1 MLTNMS
7 GSPTSSSTPVA
18 LRPNLWAAGMA
29 CAVATFAIVA
39 GLLFCVHVEKR
50 GIHAVAPEF
59 SDAKLQGVVLQERAF
74 AEDDLLVFYGSSEL
88 VKEMPNNAVQF
99 FEHYPTGFRV
109 FPVGKPGTT
118 ALAVLQKIAAVGDD
132 IKGRKVAYS
141 ISPGCFFSEVF
152 DPQYYEGNFSEQQA
166 MEFAF
171 STDLSLE
178 LKRDVARRMLDFP
191 PTVANRWL
199 LGAALRRLAKDRPV
213 DRLVYACLAPLGY
226 LQIAIGRAQDHFEA
240 AVEILRHREPQPV
253 ISPTHVSG
261 LNWKELLARA
271 AQFVN
276 QAAVQAKRREVAQ
289 TRATH
294 SVRGELMFSE
304 MLRAREWTDF
314 ELLLR
319 TLKELGAEPLLLS
332 MPVEDIRLEVYGAT
346 PKLRNAYVE
355 RLDAL
360 AEKYRVPL
368 IDFRDHERDP
378 AFLVDFLDHLS
389 GKGWLYYD
397 KALDDFFHDRV
408 SSL

>member
-1 MLTNMS
+1 LVAAVCA
-7 GSPTSSSTPVA
+7 SSVA
-18 LRPNLWAAGMA
+18 GL
-29 CAVATFAIVA
+29 AIVA
-39 GLLFCVHVEKR
+39 GLLFCLHVEKR

-88 VKEMPNNAVQF
+88 AKEMPNNAVQF

-118 ALAVLQKIAAVGDD
+118 ALAVLQKVAAVGDD

-171 STDLSLE
+171 STELSLG

-191 PTVANRWL
+191 PTLENRWL
-199 LGAALRRLAKDRPV
+199 LRAALRRLAKDRPV
-213 DRLVYACLAPLGY
+213 DRMVYACLAPLGY

-240 AVEILRHREPQPV
+240 AVEILRHREPQPL
-253 ISPTHVSG
+253 ISRAHVSG
-261 LNWKELLARA
+261 LNWNELLARA
-271 AQFVN
+271 AQFAN
-276 QAAVQAKRREVAQ
+276 NAAVQAKRREVAQ
-289 TRATH
+289 NRATH
-294 SVRGELMFSE
+294 NVRGESIFRAMSQ
-304 MLRAREWTDF
+304 AREWTDL

-319 TLKELGAEPLLLS
+319 TMKELRAEPLLLS
-332 MPVEDIRLEVYGAT
+332 MPVEDIRLEVYGAA
-346 PKLRNAYVE
+346 PKLRNSYVQ

-360 AEKYRVPL
+360 AEQYHIPL
-368 IDFRDHERDP
+368 IDFREHERDP
-378 AFLVDFLDHLS
+378 GFLVDFLDHLS

-397 KALDDFFHDRV
+397 KALDDFFHGRV

>member
-1 MLTNMS
+1 MK
-7 GSPTSSSTPVA
+7 STAVPSHPHLHLQGA
-18 LRPNLWAAGMA
+18 A
-29 CAVATFAIVA
+29 CASAIALAAIVA
-39 GLLFCVHVEKR
+39 GLVFCVEVEKR

-88 VKEMPNNAVQF
+88 AKEMPNNAVQF

-118 ALAVLQKIAAVGDD
+118 ALAVLQKVAAVGDD

-171 STDLSLE
+171 SDDLSLG
-178 LKRDVARRMLDFP
+178 LKRDVARRMLEFP
-191 PTVANRWL
+191 RTLEDRWL
-199 LGAALRRLAKDRPV
+199 LRAALRRLAKDRPV
-213 DRLVYACLAPLGY
+213 DRVLYGCLAPLAY

-240 AVEILRHREPQPV
+240 AVDILGHRR
-253 ISPTHVSG
+253 PTPLITRSHATG
-261 LNWKELLARA
+261 LNWSELLARA
-271 AQFVN
+271 AQFAN
-276 QAAVQAKRREVAQ
+276 HAAVQAKRREVAQ
-289 TRATH
+289 NRATH
-294 SVRGELMFSE
+294 NVRGDSIFQA
-304 MLRAREWTDF
+304 MLHAREWTDL

-319 TLKELGAEPLLLS
+319 TLNELGAEPLLLS
-332 MPVEDIRLEVYGAT
+332 MPVEDIRLEVYGAK
-346 PKLRNAYVE
+346 PALRNTYVA

-360 AEKYRVPL
+360 ADRYHLPL
-368 IDFRDHERDP
+368 VDFREHERDP